1 METMMVGFNSKGTN
15 IRLPLHT
22 VVRFHGIHIPEKT
35 DSMAFLIGWLLAE
48 DSVRSPPPGDGFI
61 WCWLFCSSV
70 FVLFIVFCFLEETW
84 VVMRFLP
91 CELCCLAFSWDE
103 RCSFDSYGPMAAF
116 DPIKYQET
124 GQVPGFDWT
133 SPVKEVPG
141 VHLPPLQSRRPC
153 QVHSVEGYSIGL
165 GVFIARAA

>member
-1 METMMVGFNSKGTN
+1 MVGFNSKGTNIRLPLHTVVHSKGTN

-35 DSMAFLIGWLLAE
+35 DSTAFLI
-48 DSVRSPPPGDGFI
+48 GFI
-61 WCWLFCSSV
+61 WCWLFCSSA

-103 RCSFDSYGPMAAF
+103 RCSFYSYGPMAAF

-153 QVHSVEGYSIGL
+153 QVHSVEGYLIGL
-165 GVFIARAA
+165 DVFIARAA